1 MTTSTTDAPAPVA
14 VTLAEDPTLAG
25 VAWRWPSA
33 DLALVLVHDVGA
45 DLDALRWLAEPL
57 AAAGVSCLGLD
68 LPGHGLSAG
77 EPDGDPGGAIGA
89 AYDALVA
96 ESAGVVAVLA
106 AGASAESL
114 LCSALSPEPVAAV
127 LLNPRR
133 PHPERPTAPG
143 WRLVPKLVISEPAG
157 PGVPDAATS
166 ADDPA
171 AAIIEATNAWC
182 LRADL
187 SRARADD
194 DEIFG
199 EQVASLALK
208 FLLEQAAFALAGRA
222 QEADEQAASSEDGG
236 ESASSTAVA
245 P

>member
-14 VTLAEDPTLAG
+14 VTLAEDPALAG

-77 EPDGDPGGAIGA
+77 DPDGDPGPAIAA
-89 AYDALVA
+89 AYEALVA

-106 AGASAESL
+106 TGESAESL
-114 LCSALSPEPVAAV
+114 LCRALSPEPVAAV

-133 PHPERPTAPG
+133 PHPERPTAPE
-143 WRLVPKLVISEPAG
+143 WRLVPKLVISEP
-157 PGVPDAATS
+157 DAA
-166 ADDPA
+166 ANANAAAGAPDVA

-199 EQVASLALK
+199 EQVASLVLK

-222 QEADEQAASSEDGG
+222 QEADEQAAAAGAGG
-236 ESASSTAVA
+236 EGAGSAAVA